1 MTHWLTWRKPSP
13 ASQGF
18 PVSLAHSL
26 HHNLIPLIWC
36 QTCLAPGLLVT
47 TVSLVSHSSGLST
60 ENLKPPCIN
69 LSWLT

>member
-1 MTHWLTWRKPSP
+1 MTHWLAWMKPSL

-18 PVSLAHSL
+18 LVGLTHSF

-47 TVSLVSHSSGLST
+47 TVSLV
-60 ENLKPPCIN
+60 
-69 LSWLT
+69 

>member
-1 MTHWLTWRKPSP
+1 MPSPMTHWLAWRKPSL

-18 PVSLAHSL
+18 LVGLTHSF

-47 TVSLVSHSSGLST
+47 TVSLV
-60 ENLKPPCIN
+60 
-69 LSWLT
+69 